1 MTNQDKAK
9 AAVELIPEIE
19 FLVKQNEG
27 SELLPKILS
36 VLELLRP
43 LAAGTHVLI
52 EANLP
57 RQIYN
62 EAFQQGMREHTH
74 FNGGKSW
81 NDSKFPPMLTASQEQ
96 ECMK

>member
-1 MTNQDKAK
+1 MRVDNNFLSDLNGL
-9 AAVELIPEIE
+9 AVDLKRAGMSAQLNMVNHTINI
-19 FLVKQNEG
+19 
-27 SELLPKILS
+27 I
-36 VLELLRP
+36 RP

-62 EAFQQGMREHTH
+62 EPFQQGMREHTH

-81 NDSKFPPMLTASQEQ
+81 NDSKFPSMFATSQKQ
-96 ECMK
+96 E